1 LNALITHPVFK
12 GISNKKKKKITY
24 FVFVSSYG
32 THLCAWPAP
41 CPAISPAAPFAHY
54 DQLVAQALSTTDSV
68 FAKIESAGEKN
79 LATAKQTT
87 SGK

>member
-12 GISNKKKKKITY
+12 G
-24 FVFVSSYG
+24 
-32 THLCAWPAP
+32 
-41 CPAISPAAPFAHY
+41 ISPAAPFAHY